1 MKIYGIFGF
10 PLRHTLS
17 PAMQEAAFEKSGLD
31 ASYLSLELDPPSFK
45 KLAAYFSKCLLAG
58 FNITVPYKQTVIPY
72 LDAVSRD
79 AALIGA
85 VNTVKR
91 SGKKFNGHNTDWQGF
106 VDALKEARF
115 NPAGKKAVVLGAGGA
130 ARACVYGLLKKGV
143 REIVIFNRRPERA
156 EKIKKDFKRIFPG
169 MRAKGYSLKHD
180 ALKTELKNADLLLNT
195 TSLGLKN
202 DDSLPA
208 RAEVIPAG
216 KLLVYDLIYNPLET
230 PFLKMAKRKGKR
242 VLNGVSMLLY
252 QGARA
257 FEIWTGRKAPVALM
271 RRVLLEKLG
280 PKS

>member
-1 MKIYGIFGF
+1 MKLYGIFGF
-10 PLRHTLS
+10 PLKHTLS
-17 PAMQEAAFEKSGLD
+17 PAMQEAAFEKSGID

-45 KLAAYFSKCLLAG
+45 KLAARFSKCLLAG

-72 LDAVSRD
+72 LDAVSKD

-91 SGKKFNGHNTDWQGF
+91 SGKKFKGHNTDWLGF
-106 VDALKEARF
+106 VYALKEARF

-143 REIVIFNRRPERA
+143 REIVIFNRHPERA
-156 EKIKKDFKRIFPG
+156 EKIRKDFERIFPE
-169 MRAKGYSLKHD
+169 MRARVYGLKNS

-202 DDSLPA
+202 DNRLPA
-208 RAEVIPAG
+208 RAEVLPAG

-271 RRVLLEKLG
+271 RRALLEKLG
-280 PKS
+280 QKS